1 MSIESDI
8 IDGKVESVVRQIP
21 HLEDGRIGSL
31 FLFAVTFEQEEI
43 ATGLLEARSAA
54 IDPRIV
60 EEIFK
65 AAAVHNEAELVR
77 KIIKQCGDKL
87 TKTTMLDAA
96 KMAAVERNIKVIK
109 IIAEEGHL
117 DDYINK
123 EDEENPH
130 LLKIAVDTGDY
141 FFIEKLLELPEM
153 EVDFHHIAYAEKRG
167 QHRMSELLK
176 LFRTKETKK
185 YDMMDTVY
193 DYEKDLVAVGPHMQA
208 ELERRKRVL
217 SQSRYR
223 L

>member
-21 HLEDGRIGSL
+21 SLEDGRIGSL

-43 ATGLLEARSAA
+43 ATKLLEARSVA

-77 KIIKQCGDKL
+77 KIISQCGDKL
-87 TKTTMLDAA
+87 TKPTMLDAA
-96 KMAAVERNIKVIK
+96 KMAAVEKNVDVIK
-109 IIAEEGHL
+109 IIAAEGNL
-117 DDYINK
+117 EGYINK

-141 FFIEKLLELPEM
+141 SFLEKLLELPDM
-153 EVDFHHIAYAEKRG
+153 EVEFQYIAYAEQRG

-185 YDMMDTVY
+185 YDLMDMVY
-193 DYEKDLVAVGPHMQA
+193 DYEKDIAAVGPHMQA